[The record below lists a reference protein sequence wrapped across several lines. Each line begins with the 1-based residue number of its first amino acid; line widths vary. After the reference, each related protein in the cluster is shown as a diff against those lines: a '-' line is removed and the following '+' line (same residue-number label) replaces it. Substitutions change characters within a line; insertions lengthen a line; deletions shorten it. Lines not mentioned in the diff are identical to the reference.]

1 MSQIQINDT
10 ERITVMI
17 ADDHAMV
24 RLGLR
29 AIVESFAD
37 FHLIGEAGDGKR
49 AVQLCQQLHPNII
62 LMDVMM
68 PLLNGIEATRQVRA
82 QCPQTQ
88 VIAITSFEDEQYIR
102 DILQAGAMGF
112 LLKNV
117 SALELAAAI
126 RSVHGGQ
133 PVLSTE
139 ATRALLK
146 QTAQPASLQ
155 DTLSERER
163 DVLRLMIRGMTNAE
177 IGEALHLSPFTIK
190 NHVSNIIAKLGAST
204 RTEAATIAV
213 QQKLV

>member
-1 MSQIQINDT
+1 VSQIQLDDP

-37 FHLIGEAGDGKR
+37 LHLVGEASDGKR
-49 AVQLCQQLHPNII
+49 AVQLCEQLHPNVI

-68 PLLNGIEATRQVRA
+68 PMLNGIEATRQVRT
-82 QCPQTQ
+82 QCPATQ
-88 VIAITSFEDEQYIR
+88 VIAITSFEDEQHTR

-117 SALELAAAI
+117 SASELAAAI

-133 PVLSTE
+133 PVLSAE
-139 ATRALLK
+139 ATRTLLK
-146 QTAQPASLQ
+146 QSTQAIPQHDA
-155 DTLSERER
+155 LSERER

-177 IGEALHLSPFTIK
+177 IGEALHLSPFTVK

-204 RTEAATIAV
+204 RTEAATMAV

>member
-1 MSQIQINDT
+1 MNQIQIDDT
-10 ERITVMI
+10 KRITVMI

-29 AIVESFAD
+29 AIIESFVD
-37 FHLIGEAGDGKR
+37 FILVGEASDGKR
-49 AVQLCQQLHPNII
+49 AVQLCEQLRPNII

-68 PLLNGIEATRQVRA
+68 PMLNGIDATRQVRA

-88 VIAITSFEDEQYIR
+88 VIAITSFEDEQHTR

-126 RSVHGGQ
+126 RSVHAGQ

-146 QTAQPASLQ
+146 QATRPTTTH

-163 DVLRLMIRGMTNAE
+163 DVLRLMIRGMTNVE
-177 IGEALHLSPFTIK
+177 IGEAIHLSPFTIK

-204 RTEAATIAV
+204 HTEAATMAV